1 MADTAPTF
9 GWICTDPWLL
19 VMAEAMLD
27 EEYEDPSV
35 KPGHTNVYRLGRIGS
50 INVVINYLPEPPRAA
65 DAAHIAQNMATSF
78 SGIKAILITGFAG
91 WFPSTGIRSG
101 DLVISPATNQYDS
114 DSESS
119 STPTP
124 NIVQRAVYV
133 LQREVGADG
142 HWLSSNLSLAAP
154 NFPDLPQFA
163 QRPSSGPPDYPQLHY
178 GNIGSGSKDI
188 QNGQLQ
194 DRLAAV
200 RNIICVDSV
209 AAGIRA
215 GTFME

>member
-1 MADTAPTF
+1 MADTTPTF

-19 VMAEAMLD
+19 EMAEAMLD
-27 EEYEDPSV
+27 KEYEDPSV

-50 INVVINYLPEPPRAA
+50 INVVINCLPEPPRAA
-65 DAAHIAQNMATSF
+65 DAAHMAQNMATSF
-78 SGIKAILITGFAG
+78 SGIKAILITGFCG
-91 WFPSTGIRSG
+91 WLPNSGIRSG

-114 DSESS
+114 DSESN
-119 STPTP
+119 STPAP

-194 DRLAAV
+194 DLLAAV
-200 RNIICVDSV
+200 RNIICFDSV
-209 AAGIRA
+209 AAGI
-215 GTFME
+215 